1 MEWPELFMTSVACL
15 CPPLYDKL
23 ARISRCYW
31 SSSTAES
38 PTTTSINKVCRHL
51 ESRNGAPTHWGEP
64 MFTQQIT
71 DCQGSSPIITQE
83 LVWIFY
89 RWREDDN
96 LQLYMNIF
104 SFHTVGCSN
113 YHCDGSFMIT
123 SQAVVHF
130 LFSTWYLQFTG
141 RLEWPWL
148 RDTAREQLTL
158 TTAKTAE

>member
-1 MEWPELFMTSVACL
+1 MTSVALLACL
-15 CPPLYDKL
+15 CPPLDDKL
-23 ARISRCYW
+23 ARISCCYW
-31 SSSTAES
+31 STAGRQED
-38 PTTTSINKVCRHL
+38 PSIKYADTWRVSNVAL
-51 ESRNGAPTHWGEP
+51 THWGEP

-141 RLEWPWL
+141 ILEWPWL